1 MEPIQIIAIIFALF
15 ALSRAAL
22 RLKDKSINSI
32 QFIFWGL
39 IWTAV
44 IIIAFVPNITGFI
57 SKILG
62 IGRGI
67 DVLIYI
73 GIILLFYLIFRIY
86 VKIDKVERNIT
97 KIVRKITLKK
107 WNLEVFVL

>member
-15 ALSRAAL
+15 ALSRATL

-39 IWTAV
+39 IWVAV
-44 IIIAFVPNITGFI
+44 IIIAFVPNITSSI
-57 SKILG
+57 SNILG
-62 IGRGI
+62 IRRGI
-67 DVLIYI
+67 DVLIYL
-73 GIILLFYLIFRIY
+73 GMILLFYLIFRLY
-86 VKIDKVERNIT
+86 VKIDRIERDIT

-107 WNLEVFVL
+107 